1 MLINIRVSELLNET
15 TNNYPLGFLTAA
27 LFYNIVNQVLP
38 SNLTDNTI
46 ITQLSNSFSDVYN
59 IQVDNEFFSLEDL
72 KQGIGYASSKG

>member
-46 ITQLSNSFSDVYN
+46 ITKLSNSFSDVYN
-59 IQVDNEFFSLEDL
+59 IQIDNEFFSLEDL